1 MMKNTLSTITIAKT
15 LGVAVASISKWI
27 DAGQLKAGKTPG
39 GHRRVAKEDL
49 IAFLRRQNLPIPPE
63 LSPPPPR
70 VLVVDDED
78 SVRAWL
84 AEEIKA
90 ALPDFEI
97 FEASDGYS
105 AGEIVAL
112 SKPDVVILDLR
123 MPGVDG
129 FEVCRRIKSRSE
141 TKDISVIA
149 ITAHPSDEVQRRIL
163 EAGAT
168 AFFTKPLDIEAL
180 LAEVESVLA
189 RQL

>member
-1 MMKNTLSTITIAKT
+1 MRNTLSTITVAKL

-27 DAGQLKAGKTPG
+27 DAGQLKAGRTPG

-49 IAFLRRQNLPIPPE
+49 IAFLRRQNLPVPSE

-70 VLVVDDED
+70 VLVVDDEK
-78 SVRAWL
+78 SVTAWL

-90 ALPDFEI
+90 RHPDFEM
-97 FEASDGYS
+97 FEANDGYS

-123 MPGVDG
+123 MPGIDG
-129 FEVCRRIKSRSE
+129 FEVCWRIKSKEE
-141 TKDISVIA
+141 TKNITVIA
-149 ITAHPSDEVQRRIL
+149 ITAHPSDEVQRRIR

-168 AFFTKPLDIEAL
+168 AYFAKPLDIEAL
-180 LAEVESVLA
+180 LAEVESALVRRL
-189 RQL
+189 

>member
-1 MMKNTLSTITIAKT
+1 MKNTLSTVTIAQL

-27 DAGQLKAGKTPG
+27 DAGQLKAGRTPG

-49 IAFLRRQNLPIPPE
+49 IAFLRRQKLPVPPE
-63 LSPPPPR
+63 LSPPPVR

-90 ALPDFEI
+90 AHPDFEI
-97 FEASDGYS
+97 LEASDGYS

-123 MPGVDG
+123 MPGMDG
-129 FEVCRRIKSRSE
+129 FEVCRRIKSREE
-141 TKDISVIA
+141 TKEISVIA
-149 ITAHPSDEVQRRIL
+149 ITAHPSDEAQRRIL

-168 AFFTKPLDIEAL
+168 AYLAKPLDIEAL
-180 LAEVESVLA
+180 LTEVESALVALA
-189 RQL
+189 

>member
-15 LGVAVASISKWI
+15 LGVAVASIYKWI

-49 IAFLRRQNLPIPPE
+49 IAFLRRQKLPVPPE

-70 VLVVDDED
+70 VLAVDDEE
-78 SVRAWL
+78 SVTAWL
-84 AEEIKA
+84 TEEIKA
-90 ALPDFEI
+90 AHPDFEI
-97 FEASDGYS
+97 LEANDGYS

-123 MPGVDG
+123 MPGIDG
-129 FEVCRRIKSRSE
+129 FEVCRRIKSREE
-141 TKDISVIA
+141 TKDISIIA
-149 ITAHPSDEVQRRIL
+149 ITAHPSDEAQRRIL

-168 AFFTKPLDIEAL
+168 AYLAKPLDIEAL
-180 LAEVESVLA
+180 LAEVESALA
-189 RQL
+189 MAL